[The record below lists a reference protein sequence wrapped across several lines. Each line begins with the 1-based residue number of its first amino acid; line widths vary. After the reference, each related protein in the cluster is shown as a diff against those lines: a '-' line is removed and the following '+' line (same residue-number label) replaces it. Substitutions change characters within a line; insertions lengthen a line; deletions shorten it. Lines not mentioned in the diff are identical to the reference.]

1 MQYDGSFL
9 VAKSHNH
16 NPTRTTRKQV
26 NWLCFTYMPPIVIG
40 TQRQQHVALPCL
52 HEYAAQRLHGVFFLS
67 SRGGRKPVT
76 GAERKLDVKSGM
88 AMLTGQTQ
96 ASVTYAGCN
105 RRMCAVRA
113 CIISKSRIGLK
124 YVFSISTTQSAA
136 IS

>member
-1 MQYDGSFL
+1 MNGL
-9 VAKSHNH
+9 
-16 NPTRTTRKQV
+16 R
-26 NWLCFTYMPPIVIG
+26 LTYMPAIVLG

-52 HEYAAQRLHGVFFLS
+52 HEYAAQSLHGVVFLS

-76 GAERKLDVKSGM
+76 GAERGLEVKSGT
-88 AMLTGQTQ
+88 AMLNGQTQ
-96 ASVTYAGCN
+96 AGVTYAGCS